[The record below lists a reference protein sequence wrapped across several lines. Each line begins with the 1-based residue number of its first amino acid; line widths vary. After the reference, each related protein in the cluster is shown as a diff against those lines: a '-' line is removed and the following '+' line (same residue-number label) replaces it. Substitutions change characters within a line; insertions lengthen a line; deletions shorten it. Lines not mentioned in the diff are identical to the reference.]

1 MFGNFTEESRSLI
14 VNAKKEMQEL
24 KHPYVGSEHLLL
36 SFLRTNKEIS
46 KKLEQYGVN
55 YEKVLSQIKKIIGT
69 GLNETELFLYTPLLR
84 RIIENSVMDSKD
96 NNREV
101 VPNDLFINFL
111 EEGEGVGIRILMGL
125 DVDIDKIYLDI
136 RDKKTCKSKN
146 KKQILK
152 EIGIDLTD
160 KAEKKELDP
169 VFGRDEEI
177 NRIIEILVRRKK
189 NNPILIGE
197 AGVGKTAIIEEL
209 SKLIVEKKV
218 PKKLLNKKI
227 ISVDMASTVAGTKYR
242 GEFEERIKSILLE
255 VEESEDVILFIDE
268 IHTIVGAGGAEGA
281 IDASNIFKPA
291 LARGKISI
299 IGATTISEYKEYFEN
314 DKALE
319 RRFQKVLIEEPSL
332 ETTKTILTK
341 LKPIYEEYHKVTI
354 SLEIINEIVRLSKK
368 YIKDRHEPDA
378 SIDLLDEACSKAS
391 LKESKKE
398 TEIKKY
404 SNNLYKL
411 KQTKKQLIQEDKY
424 TEARLIKEQEKI
436 IENKLNILE
445 LSKKTT
451 TNKVTIKNIAEILN
465 KRTNIPIYEII
476 GTNKKTIKKIETE
489 INNALIGQ
497 NNAKEKVIKM
507 IKKIKLGLNDEN
519 NCLSYM
525 FVGPSGVGKTML
537 AKTIGNILVGEKN
550 TIKVDM
556 TEYKEAHTI
565 SKIVGSPPGYVGYKD
580 NFTLLEK
587 IKSKP
592 NTVLILDEIE
602 AACKEVIHLFYQIL
616 EDSYILDS
624 KGEPVYFNNVIIIF
638 TSNIG
643 CLNKTL
649 GFTPNSNSIDSS
661 LKEYF
666 SVPFI
671 NRINES
677 IIFNEFTEKEIE
689 EIILKEISL
698 ASKKYKNLK
707 FNKTKINEIKE
718 NSNYKEF
725 GARKIKYLINK
736 EIDKILIPS

>member
-497 NNAKEKVIKM
+497 NDSKEKVIKM

>member
-497 NNAKEKVIKM
+497 NDSKEKVIKM

-537 AKTIGNILVGEKN
+537 AKSIGNILVGEKN

-698 ASKKYKNLK
+698 ALKKYKNLK

>member
-497 NNAKEKVIKM
+497 NDAKEKVIKM

>member
-661 LKEYF
+661 
-666 SVPFI
+666 
-671 NRINES
+671 
-677 IIFNEFTEKEIE
+677 
-689 EIILKEISL
+689 
-698 ASKKYKNLK
+698 
-707 FNKTKINEIKE
+707 
-718 NSNYKEF
+718 
-725 GARKIKYLINK
+725 
-736 EIDKILIPS
+736 

>member
-497 NNAKEKVIKM
+497 NDSKEKVIKM

-698 ASKKYKNLK
+698 ASKKYKNIK

>member
-497 NNAKEKVIKM
+497 NDAKEKVIKM

-689 EIILKEISL
+689 EIILKDISL
-698 ASKKYKNLK
+698 VSKKYKNIK

>member
-497 NNAKEKVIKM
+497 NDAKEKVIKM

-698 ASKKYKNLK
+698 ALKKYKNLK

>member
-497 NNAKEKVIKM
+497 NDSKEKVIKM

-698 ASKKYKNLK
+698 V
-707 FNKTKINEIKE
+707 
-718 NSNYKEF
+718 
-725 GARKIKYLINK
+725 
-736 EIDKILIPS
+736 

>member
-497 NNAKEKVIKM
+497 NDAKEKVIKM

-666 SVPFI
+666 SVP
-671 NRINES
+671 
-677 IIFNEFTEKEIE
+677 
-689 EIILKEISL
+689 
-698 ASKKYKNLK
+698 
-707 FNKTKINEIKE
+707 
-718 NSNYKEF
+718 
-725 GARKIKYLINK
+725 
-736 EIDKILIPS
+736 